1 MGISLTSNRLVL
13 VRPVHTHPYARR
25 VTACVLIG
33 CVHWNLR
40 RPAVAL
46 VAAAAA
52 AAVAIKV
59 MYDPILSFILL
70 RTGTS

>member
-1 MGISLTSNRLVL
+1 MGISLTSNRL

-25 VTACVLIG
+25 VSACVLIG

-46 VAAAAA
+46 VAVAA